1 MGAEVA
7 LLGVPIVMPSAASAF
22 RSVRR
27 CVGFAATGA
36 GLLLVLAGSAF
47 ATRPTAAL
55 PQDLPEHE
63 RVRLEQVTEH
73 ASVTAQSNGE
83 AFVVRGDVFE
93 YLLDHPEFATHVIRA
108 LEIGRYRI
116 WREPDGLWLDDDAGA
131 LVQFH
136 TSYAARGSR
145 IFYLR
150 GRYQPSVLPTI
161 RGRVVV
167 VLEYR
172 VEPASGGK
180 SLITPTMTSFVRI
193 DNGLVEA
200 LARLF
205 RGVVA
210 PRAAKV
216 TSRIVVDIAKTSSAI
231 DQDPIR
237 VDEAL
242 RKRPDVPLRE
252 LVEFRRLLAQR

>member
-1 MGAEVA
+1 M
-7 LLGVPIVMPSAASAF
+7 L

-27 CVGFAATGA
+27 CVGVAAAGA
-36 GLLLVLAGSAF
+36 GLLLVVAGSAL
-47 ATRPTAAL
+47 ATWPTAVL
-55 PQDLPEHE
+55 PAGLPDQE
-63 RVRLEQVTEH
+63 RARLQQVTEH
-73 ASVTAQSNGE
+73 ASVTAQSNGD
-83 AFVVRGDVFE
+83 AFLVRADVFE
-93 YLLDHPEFATHVIRA
+93 YLLDHPDFATHVIRA
-108 LEIGRYRI
+108 LQIGRYRI

-131 LVQFH
+131 LVQFQ
-136 TSYAARGSR
+136 TAYAAHGSR
-145 IFYLR
+145 VFYLR

-167 VLEYR
+167 LLEYR
-172 VEPASGGK
+172 TEPMSAGK
-180 SLITPTMTSFVRI
+180 SLITPAMTSFVRI

-242 RKRPDVPLRE
+242 RKRPDVPSRE

>member
-1 MGAEVA
+1 M
-7 LLGVPIVMPSAASAF
+7 L

-27 CVGFAATGA
+27 CVGFAAAGG
-36 GLLLVLAGSAF
+36 GLLLVVAGSAL
-47 ATRPTAAL
+47 ATWPTAVL
-55 PQDLPEHE
+55 PADLPDQE
-63 RVRLEQVTEH
+63 RARLQQVTEH

-83 AFVVRGDVFE
+83 AFLVRADVFE
-93 YLLDHPEFATHVIRA
+93 YLLDHPDFATHIIRA

-136 TSYAARGSR
+136 TAYAGHGSR
-145 IFYLR
+145 VFYLR

-167 VLEYR
+167 LLEYR
-172 VEPASGGK
+172 TVPASGGK
-180 SLITPTMTSFVRI
+180 SLITPAMTSFVRI

-205 RGVVA
+205 KAVIA

-216 TSRIVVDIAKTSSAI
+216 TSRIVIDIAKTSTAI

-242 RKRPDVPLRE
+242 RNRPDVPSRE
-252 LVEFRRLLAQR
+252 LGEFRRLLARH

>member
-1 MGAEVA
+1 MVR
-7 LLGVPIVMPSAASAF
+7 AF
-22 RSVRR
+22 VRR
-27 CVGFAATGA
+27 YVGFAAAGA
-36 GLLLVLAGSAF
+36 GLLLVLAGSAL
-47 ATRPTAAL
+47 ATWPTAAL
-55 PQDLPEHE
+55 PQDLPEQE
-63 RVRLEQVTEH
+63 RARLQQVTQH

-83 AFVVRGDVFE
+83 SFLVRGDVFE
-93 YLLDHPEFATHVIRA
+93 YLLDHPDFATHVIRA

-136 TSYAARGSR
+136 IAYAAHGSR
-145 IFYLR
+145 VFYLR

-180 SLITPTMTSFVRI
+180 SLITPAMTSFVRI

-205 RGVVA
+205 KAVVA

-216 TSRIVVDIAKTSSAI
+216 TSRIVVDIVKISIAI
-231 DQDPIR
+231 DQDPVR

-242 RKRPDVPLRE
+242 CRRPDVPSRE
-252 LVEFRRLLAQR
+252 LGEFRRLLARR